1 MSGITNTTHRGR
13 DIYALYWLQKAIK
26 SRDQL
31 DETII
36 LVGGYVMY
44 AKVLIRV
51 AMEQL
56 GPTSITGMCPIARA
70 YSSIRDAV
78 DVLQEDNIDKSRVLL
93 EKYLDAKT
101 TMLTMERIAKQMG
114 CAQCGRGR
122 SDSPDDDDSSNK
134 NKHDKLTR
142 CRTSKIM

>member
-13 DIYALYWLQKAIK
+13 DICALYWLQKAIK

-31 DETII
+31 DETIV

-78 DVLQEDNIDKSRVLL
+78 DVLQEDNMTKAVFF
-93 EKYLDAKT
+93 
-101 TMLTMERIAKQMG
+101 
-114 CAQCGRGR
+114 
-122 SDSPDDDDSSNK
+122 
-134 NKHDKLTR
+134 
-142 CRTSKIM
+142 

>member
-13 DIYALYWLQKAIK
+13 DICALYWLQKAIK

-70 YSSIRDAV
+70 YSSTRDAV
-78 DVLQEDNIDKSRVLL
+78 DVLQEDNIDKGRV
-93 EKYLDAKT
+93 
-101 TMLTMERIAKQMG
+101 MLTMERIAKQMG

>member
-1 MSGITNTTHRGR
+1 MSGTINTTHRGR
-13 DIYALYWLQKAIK
+13 DICALYWLQKAIK

-31 DETII
+31 DKTIV

-56 GPTSITGMCPIARA
+56 GPTSITGMCPITRA

-93 EKYLDAKT
+93 EKKPL
-101 TMLTMERIAKQMG
+101 
-114 CAQCGRGR
+114 C
-122 SDSPDDDDSSNK
+122 
-134 NKHDKLTR
+134 
-142 CRTSKIM
+142 